1 MAVKEEDVVITG
13 FSARFPQAD
22 SLAEFKEKLYAGID
36 FVTDDEMRWP
46 RGHLGLPER
55 MGKIRDLSLFDAEFF
70 GVPPRQAHSMDPQMR
85 LLMETSY
92 EAIVDSGYDPATLRG
107 RRVGVFIGCNN
118 CESHEAF
125 SFDAD
130 NNDGYGLVGS
140 SLSMLASRITHSFD
154 FQGLSMAVD
163 SGCSSTMAALN
174 QAVLSIRYGLCE
186 AAVVGG
192 SALCLKPASSLGFLR
207 LGMLSPEGK
216 CMTFDSRANG
226 YVRSETVGVFF
237 VQRTSEARRI
247 YAKITHIKSL
257 SDGYTS
263 EGITFPSK
271 EAQER
276 LLRDVY
282 EEAHVDPRKVDYV
295 EAHGTGTQVGDSQEL
310 CSISNVF
317 CQPGREKPLKVGAV
331 KSNVGHGEPA
341 CGISSLAKVIL
352 AMETGVIA
360 ANLHFREPNPNIAC
374 LRDGS
379 VKVVA
384 ELTPFLGGPV
394 GINSFGLGGSSVHV
408 ILEPREGPHVEGIAR
423 NQAHLPRLV
432 LVAGRSQGSLMRTLD
447 RLEEEGPHADSAY
460 ALLNRVGQPS
470 VKHFPYRGFALV
482 SVDGSSN
489 EVVKVAE
496 RVTSEKR
503 PLWFVFTGM
512 GCQWTAMARQMMQ
525 LEVFARSIRKSHE
538 VLRAF
543 GIDLIDIMTK
553 DNGSGHCMASVQASI
568 IAAQVALVDTLAAV
582 GIHPDGMVGHSVGE
596 IGCAY
601 ADGCLTHEQAVL
613 CAYWRGRSIDT
624 GQLPSG
630 AMAALGLSWEEAAK
644 RCPDGVVPACH
655 NAADSVTVSG
665 PKHAVAAL
673 VEELCAEGAFVREVD
688 SANVAFHSQHMKL
701 VAPAFLDAVQKI
713 VPVPKPRSKRW
724 VTSSVPES
732 LWHEPAAQHC
742 SADFLVENLV
752 APVLFYEA
760 LSHVPK
766 NAILVEIG
774 PHCILQPILRRALGT
789 DASPLGLMNRDDDN
803 LSFFLKS
810 LGKLHTLGI
819 QLHLSPLYPP
829 VPFPVPRG
837 TPSIGHLVSWDHS
850 QRWTVAKWNEFA
862 GSKQLSE
869 DVVDINVDSNDGD
882 AYLAGHQLDGRVI
895 FPAAGYMVLAWKS
908 LTKRSGKPFHKV
920 PVVFEDINFHRTT
933 ILPKSGTVRFKVQV
947 MSASGDFEVSE
958 GCTLVASGRI
968 RVAEEGEEI
977 LGKSTPGPLVE
988 AVPCE
993 LDTEEIY
1000 KDLRLRGYGYSG
1012 SFKSILKAD
1021 LHKPHGKLMWTDN
1034 WVTFID
1040 SMLQFCAF
1048 NDPLRAFRQF
1058 ARLESCRIDPQF
1070 HAQVEQDVGLKGI
1083 PVLYDRCLN
1092 TCSAGGVAFRGIH
1105 ADIVARGGVK
1115 QTPCLEEY
1123 RFIPY
1128 VDDETIIQEREARL
1142 KEYVC
1147 VCSTIARRI
1156 LVASA
1161 DEMHHIPGLLNDSYE
1176 STEEML
1182 NQYRKSTRGNN
1193 GLLRVLL
1200 AIQTKVNDSSSSL
1213 ASAVQWALTTHKND
1227 LDQDILHTALLEED
1241 PLRPLLDVAVEN
1253 TAGKKIRVLEMA
1265 FTGSKFLLTPWV
1277 SKLLPLSNMLLKIE
1291 YAVAH
1296 PCPNELKPQRL
1307 PEDIVRHLW
1316 DPTSNSVKEL
1326 PDAQLVVVRVPL
1338 TSPVRLEVVAEKL
1351 SRHCKEH
1358 AFALLLLPTAL
1369 PPAGVFLS
1377 KVGNIETTIHTK
1389 EKAMSVLRTCGF
1401 RSVGV
1406 KSNKWSTLLLL
1417 RKMSALADTTKQE
1430 MIAVEN
1436 TTFGWVETLKA
1447 KLIEGK
1453 SKPEGLNLSLIGKD
1467 SGISGVVGLVN
1478 CLRQEATTG
1487 HVRARCIFDASLSK
1501 SEEATDAAL
1510 SDQEY
1515 RRVLERNLLV
1525 NVQRN
1530 GHWGSFRHLTIGS
1543 RGAPKR
1549 LTGYAFL
1556 NVPIQGDLTR
1566 LQWYESP
1573 LRYGLPS
1580 SSSGKVLCSV
1590 YYAAVNFRDVMIAT
1604 GKLPSGALPDAV
1616 ATSECLLGLEFSGRE
1631 PQGRRVMGLVPSQGM
1646 ATSVVVDPELLW
1658 EVPDAWSLE
1667 EASTVPL
1674 AYSTAYYT
1682 LLVRGNMQP
1691 GESLLIQS
1699 GSGDVGQAAIS
1710 IALSMGCTVFTTVG
1724 SQEEREFLRQ
1734 RFQQLKVENISS
1746 SRDLSFEELVL
1757 RETNGRGVDLV
1768 LNSMCEEKVQ
1778 VSVRCLAL
1786 HGRFLEIGKFH
1797 LSKDPSLGKS
1807 ALVRGISFHSI
1818 VPERLHSSCLST
1830 EKDKRRVRALV
1841 REGITAG
1848 AVRPLVA
1855 KRFAR
1860 DQAEEAFRFVASGKH
1875 VGKVLL
1881 EIRPEEST
1889 RMTCLASPL
1898 TVEAVA
1904 RTYFYKH
1911 KSYVIVGG
1919 LGGVGL
1925 ELAGWMVRRGC
1936 RRLLLTSRSGVQ
1948 NGYQKLCLRRWER
1961 TGAVVLVVKADVTA
1975 DDAARQIIRTA
1986 SVMGPVGGIFNLAM
2000 VLSIAFFEHQTAE
2013 SFERVCK
2020 PKADGTRMLDELS
2033 RKLCPE
2039 LDHFVVFSSLSCGRG
2054 VVGQTNYGYANSV
2067 MERICEQRVADGLP
2081 GLAIQWGP
2089 IGDVGVLHE
2098 LLGGDVEFDGCA
2110 PQRISSCLEVL
2121 DHLLNQS
2128 QPVVSSLVKAEHSAK
2143 HGQKGSKT
2151 RDLAQTV
2158 AHIFGVKEP
2167 SNINPNLSLSELGM
2181 DSLMGVAVRRAL
2193 EQEHGFTLSVLEIRR
2208 LTFARLREM
2217 SRVESVAGSDSTA
2230 A

>member
-1 MAVKEEDVVITG
+1 
-13 FSARFPQAD
+13 
-22 SLAEFKEKLYAGID
+22 
-36 FVTDDEMRWP
+36 
-46 RGHLGLPER
+46 

-271 EAQER
+271 KAQER

-317 CQPGREKPLKVGAV
+317 CQPGREKPLK
-331 KSNVGHGEPA
+331 
-341 CGISSLAKVIL
+341 
-352 AMETGVIA
+352 
-360 ANLHFREPNPNIAC
+360 
-374 LRDGS
+374 
-379 VKVVA
+379 
-384 ELTPFLGGPV
+384 
-394 GINSFGLGGSSVHV
+394 
-408 ILEPREGPHVEGIAR
+408 
-423 NQAHLPRLV
+423 
-432 LVAGRSQGSLMRTLD
+432 RTLD

-470 VKHFPYRGFALV
+470 VKHFPYRGFAMV
-482 SVDGSSN
+482 PVDGSSN

-512 GCQWTAMARQMMQ
+512 GCQWKGMARQMMQ

-543 GIDLIDIMTK
+543 GLDLIDIMTK
-553 DNGSGHCMASVQASI
+553 DNGLGHCMASVQASI
-568 IAAQVALVDTLAAV
+568 IAAQVALVDTLGAL
-582 GIHPDGMVGHSVGE
+582 GIHPDGVVGHSVGE

-701 VAPAFLDAVQKI
+701 VAPAFLDAARKI

-774 PHCILQPILRRALGT
+774 PHCLLQPILRRALGT
-789 DASPLGLMNRDDDN
+789 DASTLGLMNRDDDN

-819 QLHLSPLYPP
+819 QLDLSPLYPP

-933 ILPKSGTVRFKVQV
+933 VLPKSGTVRFKVQV

-977 LGKSTPGPLVE
+977 LGKSTPGPPVE

-993 LDTEEIY
+993 VDTEEIY

-1012 SFKSILKAD
+1012 SFQSILKAD

-1070 HAQVEQDVGLKGI
+1070 HAQVEQDVGLK
-1083 PVLYDRCLN
+1083 
-1092 TCSAGGVAFRGIH
+1092 
-1105 ADIVARGGVK
+1105 
-1115 QTPCLEEY
+1115 
-1123 RFIPY
+1123 
-1128 VDDETIIQEREARL
+1128 
-1142 KEYVC
+1142 
-1147 VCSTIARRI
+1147 
-1156 LVASA
+1156 
-1161 DEMHHIPGLLNDSYE
+1161 
-1176 STEEML
+1176 
-1182 NQYRKSTRGNN
+1182 
-1193 GLLRVLL
+1193 
-1200 AIQTKVNDSSSSL
+1200 
-1213 ASAVQWALTTHKND
+1213 
-1227 LDQDILHTALLEED
+1227 ALLEED

-1265 FTGSKFLLTPWV
+1265 FTESKFLLTPWV

-1338 TSPVRLEVVAEKL
+1338 TSPVRLEVVAEQL

-1549 LTGYAFL
+1549 LTEHAFL

-1631 PQGRRVMGLVPSQGM
+1631 PQGRRVMGLAPSQGM

-1674 AYSTAYYT
+1674 AYSTAYYA

-1691 GESLLIQS
+1691 GESLLIHS

-1734 RFQQLKVENISS
+1734 RFQQLKDENISS
-1746 SRDLSFEELVL
+1746 SWDLSFEELVL
-1757 RETNGRGVDLV
+1757 RETNGRGVDIV
-1768 LNSMCEEKVQ
+1768 LNSMCEEKLQ
-1778 VSVRCLAL
+1778 AGVRCLAL
-1786 HGRFLEIGKFH
+1786 HGRFLEIGNFY
-1797 LSKDPSLGKS
+1797 LSKDLSLRKS
-1807 ALVRGISFHSI
+1807 ALVKGISFHSI
-1818 VPERLHSSCLST
+1818 VLERLHSSCPSSGQ
-1830 EKDKRRVRALV
+1830 DKRRVRALV

-1855 KRFAR
+1855 TRFAR
-1860 DQAEEAFRFVASGKH
+1860 DQAEEAFRSVASGKH

-1889 RMTCLASPL
+1889 RMTCPASPL

-1904 RTYFYKH
+1904 RTYFYEH

-1925 ELAGWMVRRGC
+1925 ELADWIVRRGC

-1961 TGAVVLVVKADVTA
+1961 TGAEVLVAKADVTA

-1986 SVMGPVGGIFNLAM
+1986 SDMGPVGGIFNLAM
-2000 VLSIAFFEHQTAE
+2000 
-2013 SFERVCK
+2013 
-2020 PKADGTRMLDELS
+2020 
-2033 RKLCPE
+2033 
-2039 LDHFVVFSSLSCGRG
+2039 
-2054 VVGQTNYGYANSV
+2054 
-2067 MERICEQRVADGLP
+2067 
-2081 GLAIQWGP
+2081 
-2089 IGDVGVLHE
+2089 GVL
-2098 LLGGDVEFDGCA
+2098 
-2110 PQRISSCLEVL
+2110 
-2121 DHLLNQS
+2121 
-2128 QPVVSSLVKAEHSAK
+2128 
-2143 HGQKGSKT
+2143 
-2151 RDLAQTV
+2151 
-2158 AHIFGVKEP
+2158 
-2167 SNINPNLSLSELGM
+2167 
-2181 DSLMGVAVRRAL
+2181 VRN
-2193 EQEHGFTLSVLEIRR
+2193 
-2208 LTFARLREM
+2208 
-2217 SRVESVAGSDSTA
+2217 STA